1 MCFLD
6 IIDRKYKLICKD
18 KVHAVDMLH
27 VMGGIPETSLWFND
41 AI

>member
-6 IIDRKYKLICKD
+6 IIDRKYKRICKV
-18 KVHAVDMLH
+18 KVHAVASH

-41 AI
+41 SI